1 MTCHLR
7 SKSIAWL
14 DLVLNALGSVYWN
27 KYQTVLILVGQKP
40 KRMFYMK
47 KIGLFLCLLALP
59 YLAMA
64 NEDVQGSGDHPL
76 IERVAGSYIG
86 WFSRSDFDRVTI
98 PTGLH
103 VRNQGYESTEALE
116 GEHLRI
122 VYLFDEPT
130 TTLRIM
136 RSYQQALERA
146 GFEVLFSGRSA
157 DNELDNRSG
166 INFMGRYS
174 AVEMMGFRPQMR
186 LPTQRSESDV
196 GYLAVRSADGTVLAA
211 VVIFMPARS
220 ETPVVLL
227 DVVTTAEMNS
237 EMAHEPL
244 TAERLA
250 ADLGSQG
257 RVALQ
262 QIHFAFDSAEIL
274 SESSEALTEVAQL
287 LQADTALRLLV
298 VGHTDSDGSFD
309 YNLRLSAERAQAVKA
324 YLERQHGIPAD
335 RLQASGA
342 GMMAPLASNR
352 SEEGRS
358 LNRRVELVE
367 LLN

>member
-1 MTCHLR
+1 
-7 SKSIAWL
+7 
-14 DLVLNALGSVYWN
+14 
-27 KYQTVLILVGQKP
+27 
-40 KRMFYMK
+40 MK
-47 KIGLFLCLLALP
+47 KIASLLLLMALP
-59 YLAMA
+59 YLALA
-64 NEDVQGSGDHPL
+64 NEDVEGSGDHPL

-103 VRNQGYESTEALE
+103 VRNQGYESTETLE

-157 DNELDNRSG
+157 DNELDNNRG

-186 LPTQRSESDV
+186 LPSQRSVSDV
-196 GYLAVRSADGTVLAA
+196 AYLAVRSADGNVLAS
-211 VVIFMPARS
+211 VVIFMPARHD
-220 ETPVVLL
+220 TPVVLL
-227 DVVTTAEMNS
+227 DVVTAAEMDS

-250 ADLGSQG
+250 ANLGSQG

-262 QIHFAFDSAEIL
+262 QIHFTFDSAEIL
-274 SESSEALTEVAQL
+274 PESSEALTEVAQL
-287 LQADTALRLLV
+287 LQTNTGLSLLV
-298 VGHTDSDGSFD
+298 VGHTDSDGSFE
-309 YNLRLSAERAQAVKA
+309 YNLRLSADRAQAVKA
-324 YLERQHGIPAD
+324 YLEQQHNIPAD
-335 RLQASGA
+335 RLRASGA
-342 GMMAPLASNR
+342 GMMAPLASNQ

-367 LLN
+367 LPN